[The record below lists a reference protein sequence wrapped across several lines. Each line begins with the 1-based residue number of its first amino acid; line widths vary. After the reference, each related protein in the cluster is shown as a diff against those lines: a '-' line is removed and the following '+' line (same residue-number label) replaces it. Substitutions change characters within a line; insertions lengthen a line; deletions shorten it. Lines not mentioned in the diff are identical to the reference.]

1 MSYNET
7 TIKGETLP
15 ENPSAAAFGQEVLW
29 VAGVVIGATIV
40 ISVTR
45 RVGRKVLALKNRNK

>member
-1 MSYNET
+1 M
-7 TIKGETLP
+7 P

-45 RVGRKVLALKNRNK
+45 RVGRKVLALKNRDK